1 MLDQNFVKLFAYDS
15 QQNNNVDQEIVLS
28 LPLESAISFFED
40 YRASFETKK
49 FPFEMHLLR
58 RYVVIKL
65 CFNSQSEEDLIQL
78 DRLTS

>member
-1 MLDQNFVKLFAYDS
+1 MKLFAYDS
-15 QQNNNVDQEIVLS
+15 KDNNSVDQEIVLT

-40 YRASFETKK
+40 YREAFEKK
-49 FPFEMHLLR
+49 QFPFEMHLLR

-65 CFNSQSEEDLIQL
+65 CFNSQLEDHLIYL